1 MSELD
6 TSADWSTRLT
16 YLCIDENA
24 VALLRK
30 AKPVLLAALPEVL
43 DRFYDHSLKHPELA
57 GKFSSSELV
66 RAAKQAQA
74 RHWSLLFEG
83 TFDEA
88 YRASISRI
96 GQTHFRVGLTPR
108 WYIGGYGVILG
119 ELLATV
125 SRHFGGV
132 VQTFAARHHMI
143 EIQQAVTHAVM
154 LDMDMAISTYRAEVT
169 RERTQDTELAV
180 ERINQQVIDSVG
192 GVSQFTKEMLNSAN
206 AMASVSGAV
215 DRDAGKAASA
225 ANMAL
230 SSAQTVASAAEELH
244 ASIAEISQQVAR
256 SSSTAREAADQMSLA
271 RDVVAQL
278 GAAAKEVGQVVDLIA
293 DIAAQ
298 TNLLA
303 LNATIEA
310 ARAGESG
317 KGFAVVANEVKHLA
331 NQSGRSAEE
340 IRQRIGK
347 IQDVARETSGVIEQV
362 STTIHHVEEAAD
374 SISSA
379 VEEQTAATSEIART
393 VAETASQAKSVSEL
407 MSGVSHRIVDANE
420 AATTV
425 RESAARLDEILGT
438 LGRLMTRAVRTSSKI
453 AERRTKRRRSIMAD
467 AEVNV
472 GGRMDKVTIFDIS
485 EGGALLFNH
494 SPCTVGTRLIVSVS
508 SESLR
513 VEGTIVGCGDDL
525 QHLKFDAEIPNATAD
540 DFGRKYFPRVIELT
554 KDDHRAFVG
563 RVAEAVSG
571 KIKLLPSEL
580 TTHHTCRLGRWYDT
594 VADDVLIDLS
604 SYKALVPPHSKVH
617 EKGRDVLIAL
627 HDGDRDLASQRLAEL
642 EQVSLAVMDSLDA
655 MGREMMAEY
664 TKPRN

>member
-16 YLCIDENA
+16 YLSIDENA

-30 AKPVLLAALPEVL
+30 AKPVLLAALPEIL

-66 RAAKQAQA
+66 RTAKQAQA

-88 YRASISRI
+88 YRTSISRI

-132 VQTFAARHHMI
+132 VQTSAARHHMI

-169 RERTQDTELAV
+169 RERTRDTELAV

-393 VAETASQAKSVSEL
+393 VNLETRDL
-407 MSGVSHRIVDANE
+407 LPDIVGNK
-420 AATTV
+420 
-425 RESAARLDEILGT
+425 LDC
-438 LGRLMTRAVRTSSKI
+438 TSCHL
-453 AERRTKRRRSIMAD
+453 
-467 AEVNV
+467 NV
-472 GGRMDKVTIFDIS
+472 G
-485 EGGALLFNH
+485 
-494 SPCTVGTRLIVSVS
+494 
-508 SESLR
+508 
-513 VEGTIVGCGDDL
+513 
-525 QHLKFDAEIPNATAD
+525 
-540 DFGRKYFPRVIELT
+540 
-554 KDDHRAFVG
+554 
-563 RVAEAVSG
+563 
-571 KIKLLPSEL
+571 
-580 TTHHTCRLGRWYDT
+580 T
-594 VADDVLIDLS
+594 VADGSPFVGLSTQFPSYAPRAGKVITIEDRINGCFRRSMHGKPLPNDSADMKAMVAYFDWMKAETKPDGKIPGRGVGKVDMSIQPDPENGRKIYANQCAACHGAQGEGLRQADGGIVIPPLWGDLS
-604 SYKALVPPHSKVH
+604 FNIGAGMARTYTAAAFVLNNMPIAFYGKFPLGQGGLSVREAV
-617 EKGRDVLIAL
+617 DV
-627 HDGDRDLASQRLAEL
+627 
-642 EQVSLAVMDSLDA
+642 
-655 MGREMMAEY
+655 AEY
-664 TKPRN
+664 FTHQPRPDFPDKVKDWPKDKKPADSRY